1 LFIHYVFHFHKKTLL
16 QGKCMPC
23 WQNYMSSTILSG
35 HCEEH
40 PFSDEAISFS
50 QNKEII
56 TLEERSLEMTR

>member
-1 LFIHYVFHFHKKTLL
+1 
-16 QGKCMPC
+16 
-23 WQNYMSSTILSG
+23 MSSTILSG